1 MNTVLIILGVLLVA
15 AGVYF
20 YFYKQGKIN
29 DTDGDY
35 IPDEIEDAV
44 EDVKETA
51 ATIKRRA
58 KAVKEEI
65 VDVLEEARDVTD
77 ALKGKVTKS
86 KLRSMTKKQL
96 LDHAK
101 NDLGEKLDS
110 ILTKSNVINKVYSIH
125 QSK

>member
-1 MNTVLIILGVLLVA
+1 MNTVLIILGVLLVG
-15 AGVYF
+15 AGIYF

-29 DTDGDY
+29 DRDGDY
-35 IPDEIEDAV
+35 IPDEVEDAV

-51 ATIKRRA
+51 ATVKRRA
-58 KAVKEEI
+58 KAVKEEL
-65 VDVLEEARDVTD
+65 VDVLEEARDVKD

-110 ILTKSNVINKVYSIH
+110 SLTKSNVINKVYSIH

>member
-20 YFYKQGKIN
+20 YFYKKGKIN
-29 DTDGDY
+29 DRDGDY
-35 IPDEIEDAV
+35 IPDEIEDTV

-65 VDVLEEARDVTD
+65 VDVLEEARDVKD

-110 ILTKSNVINKVYSIH
+110 SLTKSNVINKVYSIH